1 MIVLVDQPR
10 SMRYRKPAAKRECLN
25 LRFAP
30 LDGHGNRG
38 LLLPGLF
45 TDRYSGLYKS
55 LQLFASKQWHLDLL
69 CGEEEY
75 LPMNSTEPPPASSSR
90 GDPPPN
96 EATKYGALDPQAFL
110 YLVSS
115 FVWEHN
121 MRHLENETRT
131 LSFVKLRAFNPRD
144 AAGINNALH
153 DNRTDLNFLIQH
165 ITETETRM
173 PTELADYYDAFPRIR
188 HRHKATYLSP
198 LDHHKNIL
206 VRAREL
212 ERLLIDS
219 FQMLMSS
226 VSVHQAS
233 VGVAQAAAGIAQTA
247 ASAEQARAATRV
259 TYLAFVYIPLTF
271 VTGIFGMN
279 IRVGGDPKDGFVWF
293 APLVAFAVAIFF
305 TVGLWFAASWVEHRL
320 SQRRRSKES
329 DIEDQAW
336 QGLKAKYK

>member
-1 MIVLVDQPR
+1 
-10 SMRYRKPAAKRECLN
+10 
-25 LRFAP
+25 
-30 LDGHGNRG
+30 
-38 LLLPGLF
+38 
-45 TDRYSGLYKS
+45 
-55 LQLFASKQWHLDLL
+55 
-69 CGEEEY
+69 
-75 LPMNSTEPPPASSSR
+75 
-90 GDPPPN
+90 
-96 EATKYGALDPQAFL
+96 
-110 YLVSS
+110 
-115 FVWEHN
+115 

-131 LSFVKLRAFNPRD
+131 LSFLRLRTFNPRD

-165 ITETETRM
+165 VTETETRM

-188 HRHKATYLSP
+188 RRHKATYLSP
-198 LDHHKNIL
+198 ADHHKNIL

-226 VSVHQAS
+226 VSVHQA
-233 VGVAQAAAGIAQTA
+233 AAGIAQTA
-247 ASAEQARAATRV
+247 ASVEQARAATRV

-329 DIEDQAW
+329 DIEYQAW
-336 QGLKAKYK
+336 QGLKAKYE

>member
-1 MIVLVDQPR
+1 MIVLVDEPSSTLYPDLR
-10 SMRYRKPAAKRECLN
+10 GRFN

-30 LDGHGNRG
+30 LDGHSNRG

-45 TDRYSGLYKS
+45 TERHSGLYKS
-55 LQLFASKQWHLDLL
+55 LQLLASKQWHLDLL

-90 GDPPPN
+90 DGPSPN
-96 EATKYGALDPQAFL
+96 EATTYGALDPQAFL

-131 LSFVKLRAFNPRD
+131 LSFLRLRTFNPRD

-153 DNRTDLNFLIQH
+153 DNRTDLNFLIQNV
-165 ITETETRM
+165 TETETRM

-188 HRHKATYLSP
+188 RRHKATYLSP
-198 LDHHKNIL
+198 ADHHKNIL

-226 VSVHQAS
+226 VSVHQA
-233 VGVAQAAAGIAQTA
+233 AAGIAQTA
-247 ASAEQARAATRV
+247 ASVEQARAATRV

-329 DIEDQAW
+329 DIEYQAW
-336 QGLKAKYK
+336 QGLKAKYE